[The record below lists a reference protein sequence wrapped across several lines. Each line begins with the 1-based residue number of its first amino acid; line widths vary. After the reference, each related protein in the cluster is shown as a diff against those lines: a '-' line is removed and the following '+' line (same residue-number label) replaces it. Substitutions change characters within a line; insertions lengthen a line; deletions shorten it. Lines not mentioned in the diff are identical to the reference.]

1 MTCIKGSP
9 GRGHY
14 SMLEPQTRMALTEQ
28 LAPPPGFDLVHA
40 VGTTFT
46 LDLETALS
54 VPLSFASRRITAEDG
69 ELGIFEA
76 LRRATAKVDLFA
88 QAGVV
93 SAGTQSKLVA
103 FLEEMVH
110 PVIHE
115 GGLFHP
121 KVWFLEFGNDDERTY
136 RFLCASRN
144 LTADRSWDVILR
156 LDGAVPDDQ
165 DSSEARRKNAPLVEL
180 LRTLPDLSVQPLE
193 GDRRARIAA
202 LAERW
207 SEIIW
212 EDPPGM
218 DVLNFHVFGLQKP
231 AEPDLTGSQA
241 LVISPFVT
249 GERLRELRRRISGRT
264 VLLSRADQLDQLD
277 PASLK
282 GRIDTLVLDEVAVE
296 DAVEE
301 RGSERLVGLHAKV
314 VVVDYSHRSRVF
326 IGSAN
331 ATVAGWGH
339 NVEVMV
345 ELEGR
350 RRSIGTEAV
359 ADAMGELLEGY
370 PTEGG
375 GPADPS
381 EDVRR
386 LLEGELRKVAA
397 LPLTVT
403 VTGLGPYDLRVTSAE
418 TVPGVGGTAE
428 DGLTVRWRPLRH
440 PGEFALSDLD
450 SEGGAEIT
458 NIALADVTP
467 FIEFIARHADGTTR
481 RTLALAR
488 LEGDPP
494 DRGQAIIAEQL
505 TDRQAFVH
513 LLALMLELTR
523 SGSEGSWAFNQ
534 RGQFASGGVDPGSGT
549 GLFEALLRAVAVG
562 HDGLDEVSK
571 IIDFLTRHA
580 DKDDVVPEGFESL
593 WSAVWSAHELT
604 GGDPS

>member
-1 MTCIKGSP
+1 MICMRGSAGKGSY
-9 GRGHY
+9 HV
-14 SMLEPQTRMALTEQ
+14 LEPQTRMALTEQ

-46 LDLETALS
+46 LDLETALA

-88 QAGVV
+88 QAGAV

-121 KVWFLEFGNDDERTY
+121 KVWFLEFGNDDERAY
-136 RFLCASRN
+136 RFLCASRS
-144 LTADRSWDVILR
+144 LTADRSWDVIVR
-156 LDGAVPDDQ
+156 LDGGISGDE
-165 DSSEARRKNAPLVEL
+165 DSSRARRMNAPLVEL
-180 LRTLPDLSVQPLE
+180 LRTLPDLAVQPLE
-193 GDRRARIAA
+193 GERRARIAA

-207 SEIIW
+207 SEITW

-218 DVLNFHVFGLQKP
+218 DVLNFHVFGLQEP
-231 AEPDLTGSQA
+231 AEPGLTGSQA
-241 LVISPFVT
+241 LVISPFVS
-249 GERLRELRRRISGRT
+249 GERLREPRRGISGPT

-282 GRIDTLVLDEVAVE
+282 GRIDTLVLDEMAVE

-314 VVVDYSHRSRVF
+314 VVVDYNHRSRVF

-331 ATVAGWGH
+331 ATEAGWRQ

-345 ELEGR
+345 ELEGS
-350 RRSIGTEAV
+350 RRSVGSEAV
-359 ADAMGELLEGY
+359 VDAMGELLEAY

-375 GPADPS
+375 EPADPS
-381 EDVRR
+381 EDIRW
-386 LLEGELRKVAA
+386 LLEGELRKLAA
-397 LPLTVT
+397 LRLTVT
-403 VTGLGPYDLRVTSAE
+403 VTGPGPYDMRVTSAE
-418 TVPGVGGTAE
+418 TVPGAGGTAE

-450 SEGGAEIT
+450 TEGGAEIA

-494 DRGQAIIAEQL
+494 DRAQAIIAEQL
-505 TDRQAFVH
+505 TDREAFVH
-513 LLALMLELTR
+513 LLRLMLELTR
-523 SGSEGSWAFNQ
+523 SGSEGSWAFDQ
-534 RGQFASGGVDPGSGT
+534 RGRFASGGVDPGSGT

-562 HDGLDEVSK
+562 HEGLDEVNK

-580 DKDDVVPEGFESL
+580 DKDGVVPEGFESL
-593 WSAVWSAHELT
+593 WSAVWSAHELA
-604 GGDPS
+604 GGDAP